1 MKKKLGEAKVE
12 LNALLP
18 RGPNGKSPP
27 ISATQRM
34 DNLRVA
40 RKKME
45 AKEELKKRKEERE
58 KEEKAKEY
66 KSLVQLAYAL
76 GFNDGAW
83 LGHWENYKGGSSQ
96 EEHDLTYQRG
106 YVLKLEQRIYSRD

>member
-1 MKKKLGEAKVE
+1 MKKLKKKLGEAKVE

-27 ISATQRM
+27 NSATQ
-34 DNLRVA
+34 RVA